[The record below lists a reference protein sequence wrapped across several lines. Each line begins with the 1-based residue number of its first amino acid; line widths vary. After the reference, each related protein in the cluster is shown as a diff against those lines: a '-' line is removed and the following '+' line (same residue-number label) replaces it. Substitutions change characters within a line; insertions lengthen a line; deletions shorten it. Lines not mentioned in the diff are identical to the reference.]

1 VRLFRLCDESIDRG
15 EELFAIG
22 IGTVQHKLLRM
33 PREQLVMRDSR
44 PASDVAIAKQ
54 SQAADI
60 SRPPGSPEVGEYVFQ
75 G

>member
-44 PASDVAIAKQ
+44 PAPHVAVAKQ
-54 SQAADI
+54 SKATDI
-60 SRPPGSPEVGEYVFQ
+60 PSPPGMPEVGEYVFQ